1 MDIENLRTRIN
12 AEISN
17 RISERNFY
25 DVLVTKTLKA
35 KLKHLSEIE
44 EILSYDKYKIAFI
57 GTVGAGKTTAICH
70 LFNLLNYHE
79 KEEDSD
85 LIEVSEILKTGVG
98 YTTLCEVELLLGDT
112 DSKIVIEPYNE
123 QELKDILNVFAE
135 FIQNSINPDKD
146 NPNQPG
152 KQIITPELNR
162 ALRNIINLNEIFV
175 KGKKVDLCK
184 EEFAKS
190 ENLEK
195 FKELIITRAE
205 IHNRKKIEIN
215 YPTLYGNERL
225 WLKETFDDLNSAK
238 LPEFSLPKKIYI
250 HLSSNIIKKSLFE
263 NFESIIDTKGIDA
276 NENRK
281 DIDDYIKDKRT
292 ICVFTT
298 EYQNAPDANI
308 RNLLEYHFNDKLS
321 NYQTKVAIVVLSK
334 KNQPESEQGANNREE
349 GIIIRRGIIQDVLN
363 GLGITEIP
371 DSNIPFYDALLYYN
385 KEVRKLLFNPKNTK
399 KVESDRD
406 ELALDLLN
414 TIDERRDF
422 YKKEFY
428 KLESDVNQILAGV
441 GLSDD
446 EERLIIETKNKI
458 HKISNLNFYSYK
470 DLTDKFI
477 NYFKYNY
484 APMTIKAINRR
495 YGFYDLRGIDI
506 FYDAQKIGAESI
518 LRTVTKDINDKIMK
532 LLTELRTEINND
544 DIGKLIDEIQT
555 QFQTLYKTFISDTSI
570 KIYDFLHNQKLD
582 KGSKYD
588 FWNDVM
594 DLKGSGYR
602 ERVGATFR
610 DELETKSDN
619 LPDTNEYFKTITENM
634 WDNYVIANITNYFER

>member
-35 KLKHLSEIE
+35 KLKHLAEIE
-44 EILSYDKYKIAFI
+44 EILGFDKYKIAFI

-70 LFNLLNYHE
+70 LFNLLNFHE

-98 YTTLCEVELLLGDT
+98 YTTLCEVELSLGDD
-112 DSKIVIEPYNE
+112 DSKIIIEPFSE
-123 QELKDILNVFAE
+123 QELKDILTLFAD
-135 FIQNSINPDKD
+135 FIQNSISPDKD

-152 KQIITPELNR
+152 KQVITPELNR
-162 ALRNIINLNEIFV
+162 ALRNVINLNEVFV
-175 KGKKVDLCK
+175 KGKKIDLCK
-184 EEFAKS
+184 EEFSKC
-190 ENLEK
+190 ENLET
-195 FKELIITRAE
+195 FKESIIQRANIDKRKTTE
-205 IHNRKKIEIN
+205 IS
-215 YPTLYGNERL
+215 YPKLYGNERL
-225 WLKETFDDLNSAK
+225 WLKETFDELNSAK

-250 HLSSNIIKKSLFE
+250 HLSPNIIKKSLFD
-263 NFESIIDTKGIDA
+263 NFETIIDTKGIDA

-298 EYQNAPDANI
+298 EYQNAPDTNI

-334 KNQPESEQGANNREE
+334 KNQPESEQGANDRDE

-363 GLGITEIP
+363 GIGITEIP
-371 DSNIPFYDALLYYN
+371 DENIPFYDALLYYT
-385 KEVRKLLFNPKNTK
+385 KEVKKLLFNPKK
-399 KVESDRD
+399 QKEVESDRD
-406 ELALDLLN
+406 ELALYLLN
-414 TIDERRDF
+414 TIDERREF
-422 YKKEFY
+422 YRNEFY
-428 KLESDVNQILAGV
+428 KLESDVNQILTGI
-441 GLSDD
+441 GLSD
-446 EERLIIETKNKI
+446 EEEKLIIETKNKI
-458 HKISNLNFYSYK
+458 NKVSNLNFYSYK

-477 NYFKYNY
+477 NYYKYNY

-506 FYDAQKIGAESI
+506 FYDAQKIGAEAI
-518 LRTVTKDINDKIMK
+518 LRTVTKDNNEKIIK
-532 LLTELRTEINND
+532 LLSDLRTEINND

-555 QFQTLYKTFISDTSI
+555 QFQTLYKTFIAEIST
-570 KIYDFLHNQKLD
+570 KIYNFLHNQKLEEN
-582 KGSKYD
+582 SKND
-588 FWNDVM
+588 FWKDVM

-610 DELETKSDN
+610 DELETTSDD
-619 LPDTNEYFKTITENM
+619 LPDTNEHFKTITEEM
-634 WDNYVIANITNYFER
+634 WDNYVISNITNYFEK